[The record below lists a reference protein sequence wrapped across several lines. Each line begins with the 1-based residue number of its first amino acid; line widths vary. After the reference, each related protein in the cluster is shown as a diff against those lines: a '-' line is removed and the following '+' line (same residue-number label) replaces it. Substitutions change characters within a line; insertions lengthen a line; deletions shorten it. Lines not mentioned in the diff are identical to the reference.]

1 MVKLD
6 DIEAKLKTLKQH
18 LAVAKALKIEA
29 ASWLALAWDTAPEDR
44 RRDIE
49 EARTRLA
56 NATVSIIHIE
66 RVLKEI
72 LL

>member
-6 DIEAKLKTLKQH
+6 DIEAKLKTLRQH
-18 LAVAKALKIEA
+18 LAVAKALKTEA
-29 ASWLALAWDTAPEDR
+29 AAWLAMVWENAPEDQ

-49 EARTRLA
+49 EARNRVA

-72 LL
+72 LV